1 MLLVVVGQVIEVLGQ
16 TCIRASFLCGLW
28 NGVSIDDRQVCVFSS
43 KKTHGYRGVH
53 FFTFL
58 CVSSPSCIVRVSNLG
73 RNVCCGVGMLCR
85 LLVWSHRPRNDFGR
99 AKKVE
104 NGYPVPMYRLDTFL
118 TITLY
123 FRTML
128 LVVVGQAEEVLSQTC
143 TRASFPCGLG
153 NGVSIDDR
161 EVCVFSSKKD
171 TRKTPCTNVAFGP
184 LPDHHLAL

>member
-1 MLLVVVGQVIEVLGQ
+1 M
-16 TCIRASFLCGLW
+16 
-28 NGVSIDDRQVCVFSS
+28 
-43 KKTHGYRGVH
+43 
-53 FFTFL
+53 
-58 CVSSPSCIVRVSNLG
+58 
-73 RNVCCGVGMLCR
+73 
-85 LLVWSHRPRNDFGR
+85 
-99 AKKVE
+99 E

>member
-1 MLLVVVGQVIEVLGQ
+1 MQ
-16 TCIRASFLCGLW
+16 ASFLCGLW

-43 KKTHGYRGVH
+43 KHDTRVQGVH

-58 CVSSPSCIVRVSNLG
+58 CFSSPSCIVRVSNLG
-73 RNVCCGVGMLCR
+73 RNVCCGVGMLCT
-85 LLVWSHRPRNDFGR
+85 LLVWSNRPRNDFGR

-128 LVVVGQAEEVLSQTC
+128 LVVVGQAEKVLSQTC

-171 TRKTPCTNVAFGP
+171 TRVQGGP
-184 LPDHHLAL
+184 FFHIFVCFKSKLHCQGF